1 MRHLGVKKNLN
12 KENSSVMSRDPVPRA
27 EISYDKQGFIDEN
40 KETVRNIS
48 KFSWGHRNRRHAF
61 GVPETGKE

>member
-1 MRHLGVKKNLN
+1 
-12 KENSSVMSRDPVPRA
+12 MSRDPVPRA